1 MGFDEKDI
9 EQWVDEHSDYL
20 LNYTLSKITDRDLAF
35 DLIQDTFI
43 AALGAVD
50 KFEGRS
56 SPRTWLTSI
65 LNRKIIDHWRKKG
78 SQKTDV
84 ASHFFY
90 GEGDKSEGHWIME
103 NAPNQQI
110 ASIEQEI
117 ESEEQVKELE
127 DCLAILP
134 EQWRGIVYA
143 KYMEQKKGE
152 EICNE
157 FQVTSSNFWVI
168 VHRAKLALRDC
179 LKSKWL

>member
-1 MGFDEKDI
+1 MGYDEKDVAK
-9 EQWVDEHSDYL
+9 WVDEHSDYL
-20 LNYTLSKITDRDLAF
+20 LNYGLSKIQDRDLVMDF
-35 DLIQDTFI
+35 IQDTFI

-56 SPRTWLTSI
+56 APRTWLTSI

-84 ASHFFY
+84 VSHFFY
-90 GEGDKSEGHWIME
+90 SDGDKSEGHWILD
-103 NAPNQQI
+103 NAPSQQI
-110 ASIEQEI
+110 ASVENKIEEEEKI
-117 ESEEQVKELE
+117 EELE
-127 DCLAILP
+127 LCLDTLP

-143 KYMEQKKGE
+143 KYMDQKKGD

-157 FQVTSSNFWVI
+157 FEITSSNFWVI